1 MNNQIEWYELHD
13 ELPRVASVIKKYKEI
28 YPDEFLRTT
37 FTRNDIARLNDYM
50 STHDIDMNHLNEVFK
65 DCQEYATSQMS
76 YDRGRP
82 SYDLFI
88 QEICHTL
95 PTIFNELC
103 ELFNEHKRMK

>member
-13 ELPRVASVIKKYKEI
+13 ELPRVASVIKKYI
-28 YPDEFLRTT
+28 YSDEFLRTI
-37 FTRNDIARLNDYM
+37 FTRNEINRLNDYM
-50 STHDIDMNHLNEVFK
+50 STHDVDMNHLNEVFK
-65 DCQEYATSQMS
+65 DCQEYAASQMS

-88 QEICHTL
+88 QEICHMQ

-103 ELFNEHKRMK
+103 ELFNERKKEL